1 MDFVLDGGSITLI
14 VVGVL
19 AVLVLL
25 AAVKTVPQGYNYTVE
40 RFGRYIKTMK
50 PGLNIIIPFI
60 DGVGHKINMMEQVL
74 DVPHQEVITKDNA
87 SVTANGVT
95 FYQILDAPAAA
106 YEVNNLQNA
115 ILNLTMTNIRSVMGS
130 MDLDELLSNRDEIN
144 HRLLKVVDAAVSPW
158 GL

>member
-14 VVGVL
+14 VLGVL

-40 RFGRYIKTMK
+40 RFGRYIRKMK
-50 PGLNIIIPFI
+50 PGLNLILPFI
-60 DGVGHKINMMEQVL
+60 DGVGRKINMMEQVL

-95 FYQILDAPAAA
+95 FYQILDAAAPPHHITH
-106 YEVNNLQNA
+106 LQ
-115 ILNLTMTNIRSVMGS
+115 IGI
-130 MDLDELLSNRDEIN
+130 
-144 HRLLKVVDAAVSPW
+144 
-158 GL
+158 